1 MARLARF
8 VLGGLCE
15 VWIFDVLAPFSVQCG
30 LACQAAN
37 MGAASATPGP
47 RVHGLPPYF
56 DTQEGWSSTASS
68 VAEAV
73 SVAAVSVAEEPEADA
88 VLVDVAFDDDEPH
101 EPEPNP
107 SEPPEPEEP
116 LEEPEGP
123 DGTEEADEN
132 PFHQKAVELVP
143 GVWLGIDPAVGT
155 TEPAGEP
162 SQEVGGRGANGPLKS
177 PSVPDK
183 LCRSSA
189 PSICSVSL
197 ANACS
202 QAKRLNSLQ
211 GAGRGMSTSELA
223 RDWPMA
229 LGVFCF
235 PPGHRHRCQF
245 SRQRVQLG
253 LRGRGES
260 EDPSE
265 PSET

>member
-1 MARLARF
+1 MRSDLVARLARF

-30 LACQAAN
+30 LACQAEN
-37 MGAASATPGP
+37 MAAAPATSGH

-56 DTQEGWSSTASS
+56 DNQVGWSSEASS
-68 VAEAV
+68 VSGAV
-73 SVAAVSVAEEPEADA
+73 SVAAVSVAEEPGADA

-123 DGTEEADEN
+123 DGMEDEEFPL

-143 GVWLGIDPAVGT
+143 GTWLGIDPAVGP
-155 TEPAGEP
+155 TEPAAEP
-162 SQEVGGRGANGPLKS
+162 SQEVGGGANGPLKS

-189 PSICSVSL
+189 PSIFSVSL

-202 QAKRLNSLQ
+202 QAKMLNSLQ
-211 GAGRGMSTSELA
+211 GAGRWMSTSELA

-229 LGVFCF
+229 LGFFCF
-235 PPGHRHRCQF
+235 PPGHRHR
-245 SRQRVQLG
+245 
-253 LRGRGES
+253 
-260 EDPSE
+260 
-265 PSET
+265 

>member
-1 MARLARF
+1 LVARLARF

-30 LACQAAN
+30 LACQAEN
-37 MGAASATPGP
+37 MGAASATPGGH

-56 DTQEGWSSTASS
+56 DTQVGWSSTASS

-73 SVAAVSVAEEPEADA
+73 SVAAVSVAEEPEADS

-123 DGTEEADEN
+123 DGMEEEEE

-155 TEPAGEP
+155 TEPASEP
-162 SQEVGGRGANGPLKS
+162 SQVVGGGG
-177 PSVPDK
+177 
-183 LCRSSA
+183 
-189 PSICSVSL
+189 
-197 ANACS
+197 
-202 QAKRLNSLQ
+202 Q
-211 GAGRGMSTSELA
+211 T
-223 RDWPMA
+223 
-229 LGVFCF
+229 
-235 PPGHRHRCQF
+235 
-245 SRQRVQLG
+245 
-253 LRGRGES
+253 
-260 EDPSE
+260 DP
-265 PSET
+265 